1 MDFLEQSHITFKK
14 ILVYLKAKSQNLIFI
29 TLFWH
34 EIKLNFKQAIQ
45 KLWILAIIFI
55 VLSGLTSTQDIVITS
70 STVLFIFIFFGTMVA
85 SIPADSCISGEIGGL
100 ADSLLSKSVKRWQYI
115 LSKFFSQIVMVLM
128 IYAVTF
134 AIIIGVLEGLGVVP
148 ILFDYC
154 QFMSVLGLVGLVLTM
169 FVSFGVLFSTIFPK
183 SLFSMMASLILW
195 FFLIFM
201 FSTGTW
207 ESIYSPVSLINNF
220 GLILLDTWKVDL
232 WKIALFNS
240 VPIVLCI
247 ISATII
253 FYQKDL

>member
-1 MDFLEQSHITFKK
+1 MDFLEQLQKTFKK
-14 ILVYLKAKSQNLIFI
+14 ISVFLKAKSQNLIFL
-29 TLFWH
+29 TLSWH

-45 KLWILAIIFI
+45 KLWMLALFFI
-55 VLSGLTSTQDIVITS
+55 VLSGITSTLDIAITS
-70 STVLFIFIFFGTMVA
+70 STTLFIFVFFGTMVA

-100 ADSLLSKSVKRWQYI
+100 ADSLLSKSVKRWQYV
-115 LSKFFSQIVMVLM
+115 LSKFLSQILIVII
-128 IYAVTF
+128 IYASTF
-134 AIIIGVLEGLGVVP
+134 GIIIGVLEVLNLVP
-148 ILFDYC
+148 IIFDYC
-154 QFMSVLGLVGLVLTM
+154 IYMSVLGLVALVLTM

-183 SLFSMMASLILW
+183 PIFSIIASLILW

-201 FSTGTW
+201 FSVGPW
-207 ESIYSPVSLINNF
+207 VSIYSPVSLIDNL
-220 GLILLDTWKVDL
+220 GLILLDTWGVKL